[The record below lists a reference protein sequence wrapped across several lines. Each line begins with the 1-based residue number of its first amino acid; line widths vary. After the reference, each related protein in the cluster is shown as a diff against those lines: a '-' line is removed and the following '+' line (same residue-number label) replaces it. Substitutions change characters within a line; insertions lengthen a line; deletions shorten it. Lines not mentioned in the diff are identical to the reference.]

1 MWLPKEFY
9 TMMGSIWPML
19 LIFVVVLSTIRI
31 CYILDKGKRFILYKE
46 FFSLVFILYFL
57 LLFGLVTNTDVQSF
71 SNNFT
76 PLKEILR
83 YEIGSEYFV
92 WNVIGNI
99 AIFIPFGFIVSLI
112 LNSSKVKKPLLITAI
127 TSLTIEFVQMEI
139 GRSFDIDDII
149 LNCIGGIVGFLLYI
163 GLSAI
168 QRHLPDFLRSDVIYN
183 LLTII
188 LIIASILSIFNLW
201 GLVRWNYTQ

>member
-201 GLVRWNYTQ
+201 GLVR

>member
-1 MWLPKEFY
+1 MWLPHEFF
-9 TMMGSIWPML
+9 TLMDGIWPML
-19 LIFVVVLSTIRI
+19 VIFVVVLTIIRI
-31 CYILDKGKRFILYKE
+31 SYLLEKGKSFILYKE

-83 YEIGSEYFV
+83 YDFGSTYFI

-112 LNSSKVKKPLLITAI
+112 LNSKKISKPLLITLI
-127 TSLTIEFVQMEI
+127 TSVTIEFVQMEI

-149 LNCIGGIVGFLLYI
+149 LNCIGGIVGYLLFI

-168 QRHLPDFLRSDVIYN
+168 RKHLPLFLQRDSVYN
-183 LLTII
+183 LLTIV
-188 LIIASILSIFNLW
+188 LIIIVLLSVFNLW
-201 GLVRWNYTQ
+201 GLVR